1 MLRSIIKGFL
11 MAAACSKRLR
21 TPRGSLGGGS
31 FVILRPWY
39 CCQSAL
45 LLLLTLHSPFHRLLL
60 KATYAQN
67 RQSRTATRGAIMKSA
82 WLH

>member
-11 MAAACSKRLR
+11 MAAACGKRLR
-21 TPRGSLGGGS
+21 TPQGSLGSGN

-60 KATYAQN
+60 KATYA
-67 RQSRTATRGAIMKSA
+67 RDHQSRTAARGAITKSA
-82 WLH
+82 